1 LAAYNPE
8 SNIPENGMLVP
19 NKVTSGVGHTWIS
32 DLVSAAALVFGVV
45 TEDPVA
51 VGWAVAGI
59 DAGPIDAQTGY

>member
-1 LAAYNPE
+1 
-8 SNIPENGMLVP
+8 
-19 NKVTSGVGHTWIS
+19 VTSGVGHTWIS

-59 DAGPIDAQTGY
+59 DAEAIDSQTGY